1 MASLLDYDFDL
12 DLDKMLGT
20 TVNPVE
26 GLVNDPNFQT
36 EKNIASGIGVAD
48 ALIGGYGKQYAPE
61 ILLRGLINAKKGRQG
76 VIDKQVKSY
85 MTQQDMLTQTLK
97 NRKLNQDIRLNEY
110 GIADAPLKSKKLGYE
125 TSEAKNK
132 SILSDTQIDGIKR
145 LIKTLPEHEQYELAT
160 VGPKAFYNNRPITQQ
175 DRIFYES
182 IGVPN
187 RFQIPEDKVNI
198 IREYNLT
205 MPQEAADRHNV
216 LEQAKQAADPS
227 NYNPNYVTGK
237 LEFAKSLINNNKLN
251 KNNNRNFTEEYNN
264 KNNYSQNEKFVGFKQ
279 VDGKDIY
286 HGMGGERY
294 TRDEFNN
301 LGRREILMHNPAM
314 NKDQYLK
321 KYNEISNDKVSDQK
335 ILRFGIAANKDL
347 QRNIEKIMSKPET
360 LKKLFTTGGRFRV
373 KFNEMTAG
381 WFAEFG
387 GDAQDVK
394 NFIETLKA
402 KQFTAGITAMRN
414 ANKTGGA
421 VGNVSDKEVAMFQNM
436 EQFLDITGSGG
447 NMYVALKDLYQKS
460 KEVSDYYNGVYI
472 ADYGQAEFEKS
483 NLPSAA
489 HLYKTFGSDGD
500 YADTLEEALIRGGF
514 NPETGELLE
523 DNNST
528 EVEQDIQSLINQGAE
543 WLKGNR

>member
-12 DLDKMLGT
+12 DKMLGVT
-20 TVNPVE
+20 ASPVNA
-26 GLVNDPNFQT
+26 LLDNPNMDSQ
-36 EKNIASGIGVAD
+36 KNVAAGFG
-48 ALIGGYGKQYAPE
+48 ALAPLITGYGRKSAAQIALE
-61 ILLRGLINAKKGRQG
+61 MAVGAKVGRQG
-76 VIDKQVKSY
+76 VIDKETKGY
-85 MTQQDMLTQTLK
+85 MTQQEILTQTLK

-110 GIADAPLKSKKLGYE
+110 AEADAPLKSKKLGYE

-132 SILSDTQIDGIKR
+132 SILSDTQIDGIQR
-145 LIKTLPEHEQYELAT
+145 LIKTLPEQEQYELAT
-160 VGPKAFYNNRPITQQ
+160 VGAKAFYNNRPITQQ
-175 DRIFYES
+175 DRIFYKS
-182 IGVPN
+182 IGVLN

-205 MPQEAADRHNV
+205 MPQEAADRHNA
-216 LEQAKQAADPS
+216 LEKAKQANDPF
-227 NYNPNYVTGK
+227 NYIPNYVTGK
-237 LEFAKSLINNNKLN
+237 LEFTKNLINNNKLN

-279 VDGKDIY
+279 VDGEDIY

-314 NKDQYLK
+314 NKEQYLK

-347 QRNIEKIMSKPET
+347 QRNIEKIMNKPET

-373 KFNEMTAG
+373 KFNEMTDG

>member
-1 MASLLDYDFDL
+1 
-12 DLDKMLGT
+12 
-20 TVNPVE
+20 
-26 GLVNDPNFQT
+26 
-36 EKNIASGIGVAD
+36 
-48 ALIGGYGKQYAPE
+48 
-61 ILLRGLINAKKGRQG
+61 
-76 VIDKQVKSY
+76 

-110 GIADAPLKSKKLGYE
+110 AEADAPLKSKKLGYE